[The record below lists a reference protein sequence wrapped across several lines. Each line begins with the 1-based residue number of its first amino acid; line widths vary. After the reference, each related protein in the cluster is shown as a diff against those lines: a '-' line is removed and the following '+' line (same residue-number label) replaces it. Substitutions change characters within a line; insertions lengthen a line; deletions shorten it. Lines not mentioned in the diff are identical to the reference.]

1 MAITLRTEKGT
12 ALTYAEMDKN
22 FSSFFYSASV
32 DYDTDLLQLWYTGSA
47 DLTTPGQNFNPGRL
61 VSIPLNPSN
70 NAITAVAVAGG
81 PGEIQFRD
89 YNNPILAAS
98 NRFIYTSTGNLG
110 IGTPLPSSR
119 IHVRGHKTIPA
130 TLRLE
135 STPFESVES
144 YISSIEFYEGT
155 TRRGEIGRLSDS
167 DSNIFINTA
176 PGGNLRFKVQDNVNT
191 GAWTT
196 VGLGVGIVAPEKQLH
211 VVGEGCI
218 TGGLG
223 IGTYANN
230 HAIYAFDNIGPA
242 TPLKSFKS
250 FARFANFGGP
260 TGGSVNGLNMITYR
274 QEVGDNWISTGTRI
288 QQLVDATYMGYIQYS
303 GPDNLYGISIGPGNS
318 KEDAF
323 GAIHEPGHPDIG
335 ERLRITSAG
344 RVGINTINPERILD
358 VAGDT
363 IVRGIFTSSLHVD
376 VGLSLKIGTSA
387 EVGTTLKVGSV
398 PLNTDSNPR
407 ILVQSQTGN
416 IGQVQYITNIVPKGA
431 IMMWQSTTPPPGWR
445 LCDGNNVGNDSGVN
459 IPDLRERFIVG
470 AGGDAQGVVSKNYA
484 TAQFDV
490 QPGTF
495 YSNTPQGAQ
504 FTLPLNSLA
513 NGEYNVVTTGV
524 YHLTSFNN
532 VVIGPVAGGIYGE
545 KFFVYQK
552 TGTNPYYLIYSTTV
566 GNYILVRGT
575 FTGTAGLI
583 AGFGQATSVT
593 TTTSGHYF
601 TQFGTTVRGVADYSR
616 EINGNW
622 IEGKRPDHVGFYY
635 YDTLGYNIGD
645 RGGINEVRLEVAQM
659 PAHFHHTPGS
669 VFKSFTAGAGDYG
682 NNSSTGT
689 GTDGANNSQTAIGN
703 LGSNYDA
710 NGAALERTIGGYLPH
725 ENRPPYYALAFI
737 IYIGE

>member
-61 VSIPLNPSN
+61 VNIPLNPSN
-70 NAITAVAVAGG
+70 NAVTAVAVAGG

-89 YNNPILAAS
+89 YSNSILAAS
-98 NRFIYTSTGNLG
+98 SNFIYSPTGNLG
-110 IGTPLPSSR
+110 IGTPLPSRR
-119 IHVRGHKTIPA
+119 IHIRGSKTLPA
-130 TLRLE
+130 TIRLE
-135 STPFESVES
+135 SRPMVSDESWN
-144 YISSIEFYEGT
+144 SSIEFYEGST
-155 TRRGEIGRLSDS
+155 LKGEVGRLNAADN
-167 DSNIFINTA
+167 NIYINTA
-176 PGGNLRFKVQDNVNT
+176 PGGNLRFTVQENVNT

-196 VGLGVGIVAPEKQLH
+196 TGLGVGIVAPEKQLH

-223 IGTYANN
+223 IGTYANGQ
-230 HAIYAFDNIGPA
+230 ALYAFDNIGPA
-242 TPLKSFKS
+242 SPQKSFKT
-250 FARFANFGGP
+250 FATFQNRDNNAGNNI
-260 TGGSVNGLNMITYR
+260 GSIDGLTMLSYR
-274 QEVGDNWISTGTRI
+274 QETGTDWTSMGTRI
-288 QQLVDATYMGYIQYS
+288 QQLVDETYMGYIQFS
-303 GPDNLYGISIGPGNS
+303 GPDNLRGISIGTGESYSN
-318 KEDAF
+318 AF
-323 GAIHEPGHPDIG
+323 GDIHEPGHVDIK
-335 ERLRITSAG
+335 ERLRITQFG
-344 RVGINTINPERILD
+344 RIGINTTNPEVILD
-358 VAGDT
+358 VNGNT
-363 IVRGIFTSSLHVD
+363 IVRGLFTSSLSIT
-376 VGLSLKIGTSA
+376 VGTSASIGTSA
-387 EVGTTLKVGSV
+387 EVGTTLKVGTTATIGSV
-398 PLNTDSNPR
+398 PLNNEPNPR
-407 ILVQSQTGN
+407 ILVQAQTGN
-416 IGQVQYITNIVPKGA
+416 IGQVQHVTGSIFPRGGIVMWSGA
-431 IMMWQSTTPPPGWR
+431 LNTWPAGWK
-445 LCDGNNVGNDSGVN
+445 LCDGNNANNNTGII

-490 QPGTF
+490 QPGMF
-495 YSNTPQGAQ
+495 YSNTPQGVQ
-504 FTLPLNSLA
+504 FTLPLNSIA
-513 NGEYNVVTTGV
+513 NGVYNVVTTGV

-552 TGTNPYYLIYSTTV
+552 TGNNPYYLIYSTTV

-575 FTGTAGLI
+575 FTGTAGQI

-601 TQFGTTVRGVADYSR
+601 TQFGSTVRGVADYSR

-659 PAHFHHTPGS
+659 PSHNHNFRGS
-669 VFKSFTAGAGDYG
+669 SDD
-682 NNSSTGT
+682 NSQDGIGIGTSSNQLQLDSTI
-689 GTDGANNSQTAIGN
+689 QTAIK
-703 LGSNYDA
+703 A
-710 NGAALERTIGGYLPH
+710 TGGYLPH

-737 IYIGE
+737 IYTGGA

>member
-32 DYDTDLLQLWYTGSA
+32 DYDTDLLQLWYTGSV

-61 VSIPLNPSN
+61 VNIPLNPSN
-70 NAITAVAVAGG
+70 NAVTAVAVAGG

-110 IGTPLPSSR
+110 IGTPAPSRR
-119 IHVRGHKTIPA
+119 IHVRGNKTIPA

-167 DSNIFINTA
+167 DSNIYINTA
-176 PGGNLRFKVQDNVNT
+176 PGGNLRFTVQDNVNT

-196 VGLGVGIVAPEKQLH
+196 TGLGIGINAPERKLH
-211 VVGEGCI
+211 VVGEGVI
-218 TGGLG
+218 TTGLG

-242 TPLKSFKS
+242 TPQKSFKS

-303 GPDNLYGISIGPGNS
+303 GPDNLYGISIGTGNS

-323 GAIHEPGHPDIG
+323 GAIHEPGHPDIQ
-335 ERLRITSAG
+335 ERLRITAAG
-344 RVGINTINPERILD
+344 RVGINTVNPDKILD

-363 IVRGIFTSSLHVD
+363 IVRGIFSSSLHVD
-376 VGLSLKIGTSA
+376 VGLSLKTGTSVA
-387 EVGTTLKVGSV
+387 VGTNLTVEG
-398 PLNTDSNPR
+398 TAT
-407 ILVQSQTGN
+407 IGN
-416 IGQVQYITNIVPKGA
+416 IPAGSAGAGTKILTADNAGQIQYITGTFPLGGIV
-431 IMMWQSTTPPPGWR
+431 MWAGSPIEPPAGWT
-445 LCDGNNVGNDSGVN
+445 LCDGRAPVGGVT

-470 AGGDAQGVVSKNYA
+470 AGGDNLGVVTKNYTTA
-484 TAQFDV
+484 TFQRQAD
-490 QPGTF
+490 TW
-495 YSNTPQGAQ
+495 YGATTAAVPN
-504 FTLPLNSLA
+504 FTA
-513 NGEYNVVTTGV
+513 DGQYT
-524 YHLTSFNN
+524 
-532 VVIGPVAGGIYGE
+532 VIGTGTYYQGLISGNGTVFAGPVGGASGVPH
-545 KFFVYQK
+545 FVYEK
-552 TGTNPYYLIYSTTV
+552 TGTTNKHYFIYSITE
-566 GNYILVRGT
+566 NDYILVTGA
-575 FTGTAGLI
+575 FTPIPATIPNFGL
-583 AGFGQATSVT
+583 ATNNVYT
-593 TTTSGHYF
+593 PGKYF
-601 TQFGTTVRGVADYSR
+601 RLPISLKKAVADYAR
-616 EINGNW
+616 DVNGVWTN
-622 IEGKRPDHVGFYY
+622 GKRPDFQGLYY
-635 YDTLGYNIGD
+635 DDTLGYNVGD
-645 RGGINEVRLEVAQM
+645 RGGFNEVKLEVAQM
-659 PAHFHHTPGS
+659 PSHTH
-669 VFKSFTAGAGDYG
+669 
-682 NNSSTGT
+682 
-689 GTDGANNSQTAIGN
+689 SQTPAYGVRAGTSISGQ
-703 LGSNYDA
+703 GSFDIQDIQIA
-710 NGAALERTIGGYLPH
+710 RTGGGLPH

-737 IYIGE
+737 IYTGA